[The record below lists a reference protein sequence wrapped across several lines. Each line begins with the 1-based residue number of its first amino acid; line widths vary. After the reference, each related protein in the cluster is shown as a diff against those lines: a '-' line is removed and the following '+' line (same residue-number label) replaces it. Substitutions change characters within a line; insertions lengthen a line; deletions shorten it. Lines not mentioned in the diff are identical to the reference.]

1 MSDYL
6 SKAQLYSH
14 HAEDLRGLAEK
25 DQNPIVRQQ
34 LRALAD
40 TYDQLHRQF
49 LQSYAD
55 DKQRA
60 SAAQPPTA
68 A

>member
-14 HAEDLRGLAEK
+14 HAQDLRGLAEK
-25 DQNPIVRQQ
+25 DQNPIVRLQ

-55 DKQRA
+55 EKQV